1 MTILAMKKYTYYI
14 YGTVSSGCL
23 IFVLLPEKTE
33 KGEKRQYICLAYRFF
48 FVILQTHI
56 ISNMGYY

>member
-23 IFVLLPEKTE
+23 IFVLFTRKNGKSRKKT
-33 KGEKRQYICLAYRFF
+33 IHLSC
-48 FVILQTHI
+48 I
-56 ISNMGYY
+56 